1 MVDTDPAKYSPL
13 YKIKKLL
20 LILRWFLGFP
30 FKARNRSFDNFKF
43 VPFLEYFRYG
53 IYLLIYFVTH
63 IYNGCTIMKVYGETN
78 LILGMKKYFTDFL
91 GFTVL
96 DILVFWSVP
105 YTSLIS
111 CTIYLFS
118 FKKISSSFSD
128 VCSVLTVINKN
139 MCESSNLE
147 LETKKRHKFNI
158 SMKLFILEFILAMSI
173 LILYAVCFPMVLKDE
188 IFMKS
193 PLSLVD
199 ETIFI
204 ISVII
209 FTLCWVFP
217 PITITADI
225 VVCHMLEE
233 MGETYLAWI
242 NLLVMHENQLPVKGE
257 LDEKTIDN
265 SQLASN
271 RYAQKDLNIFLN
283 E

>member
-1 MVDTDPAKYSPL
+1 
-13 YKIKKLL
+13 
-20 LILRWFLGFP
+20 
-30 FKARNRSFDNFKF
+30 
-43 VPFLEYFRYG
+43 
-53 IYLLIYFVTH
+53 
-63 IYNGCTIMKVYGETN
+63 MKVYGESN

-118 FKKISSSFSD
+118 FKKIFPSFSD

-139 MCESSNLE
+139 MCDSPNLE
-147 LETKKRHKFNI
+147 LETKKRHRFNI

-173 LILYAVCFPMVLKDE
+173 LMLYAVCFPMVLNDE

-193 PLSLVD
+193 PLSVVD

-204 ISVII
+204 ISVIVH
-209 FTLCWVFP
+209 TLCWVFP

-233 MGETYLAWI
+233 MGETYLAWN
-242 NLLVMHENQLPVKGE
+242 NLLEIHENQAPLKKE
-257 LDEKTIDN
+257 HNEERIDN
-265 SQLASN
+265 NQLAST
-271 RYAQKDLNIFLN
+271 RYAQKH
-283 E
+283 